1 MPLTRWI
8 EGRISAAKRKRGL
21 RHCLNHGRSG
31 FVYWIGWGM
40 IAADLT
46 MIDHALER
54 TPSIGKSHAGP
65 EGEAFSSAF
74 RTGNYLADG
83 INVPIA

>member
-54 TPSIGKSHAGP
+54 T
-65 EGEAFSSAF
+65 
-74 RTGNYLADG
+74 
-83 INVPIA
+83 